1 MVPHDVTCENKRCA
15 LDMACLKRINT
26 KLPKM
31 AAKPKAGTTQI
42 AGWSARCHTLP
53 RIFWACPHDRSL
65 QPLYLHY
72 ITMLCL
78 VITNLHIYRNED
90 GVALPHH
97 WLRVPPPPTPT
108 HAPQQQSLMVTP
120 APVRSNVQGSSHQLW
135 CLSPTTGHQK

>member
-15 LDMACLKRINT
+15 LDMACLKCINT

-53 RIFWACPHDRSL
+53 RIFWACPNDRSL

-97 WLRVPPPPTPT
+97 WLRVPPPPTMLLERNC
-108 HAPQQQSLMVTP
+108 HL
-120 APVRSNVQGSSHQLW
+120 SSSTRVCEFQHHGL
-135 CLSPTTGHQK
+135 TMHHNITE